1 MKDATRIRIAA
12 AVTTVFIGGL
22 AGTGVAM
29 RHGQDA
35 VPPPGAQ
42 PSAIAST
49 APAPAPVS
57 TAAHGTLSPRT
68 ATSRVSPSVGAQPAA
83 APTPVR
89 RRAEREPESEA
100 LLD

>member
-29 RHGQDA
+29 RHGQGA

-42 PSAIAST
+42 SSAIAST

-68 ATSRVSPSVGAQPAA
+68 ATSRVSPSIGTPRPGAKPVG
-83 APTPVR
+83 R
-89 RRAEREPESEA
+89 RVERRPESEA
-100 LLD
+100 FLD